1 MKTAHGQERCNRGY
15 SLGEMLAALVIGAM
29 VLTAILG
36 VYGQANRAA
45 EAVLDKIETP
55 TLATEV
61 LQRIAEDLDGILGV
75 DDNVTMQIRNGF
87 DNGFV
92 TAELVVRRILKDAE
106 NEEQTLEEIT
116 WRAAYDY
123 ESAVP
128 GLAIYRSRTGV
139 GLEDKLL
146 DARRERWESN
156 YPFVPLCG
164 GVTYF
169 RIEVPRGEGAVDR
182 WPGPSPPPGV
192 RVTLSFAQPY
202 ETVRGTL
209 DVLDEQKISRTIA
222 IDRVRAIRFDASVD
236 PNEEAT
242 NAGNAQ
248 AEESSEDGRVNAQP
262 IPPTRLR

>member
-1 MKTAHGQERCNRGY
+1 
-15 SLGEMLAALVIGAM
+15 MLAALVIGAM
-29 VLTAILG
+29 VLTSILG
-36 VYGQANRAA
+36 VYAQANRAA

-55 TLATEV
+55 ALATEV
-61 LQRIAEDLDGILGV
+61 LQRIAEDLDRIVGA
-75 DDNVTMQIRNGF
+75 DDNVAVQIRNGF

-92 TAELVVRRILKDAE
+92 TAELILRRTLKDAE
-106 NEEQTLEEIT
+106 NKEQTLEEII

-128 GLAIYRSRTGV
+128 GLAIYRARTGI

-156 YPFVPLCG
+156 YAFVPLCG

-169 RIEVPRGEGAVDR
+169 RIEVPRGDGGVDR
-182 WPGPSPPPGV
+182 WPGPSAPPGV

-209 DVLDEQKISRTIA
+209 DVFDEHKISRTIA
-222 IDRVRAIRFDASVD
+222 IDRVRAIRFGAPMDPDA
-236 PNEEAT
+236 EAT
-242 NAGNAQ
+242 DAGRSQ
-248 AEESSEDGRVNAQP
+248 DEERSGDGRVNVQP